1 MKLLGAISLDLT
13 DEQQAK
19 VGAFWQQ
26 FGMPG
31 RAMMAQPRYRD
42 CKWAMKVAMLDEPGA
57 TAICDV
63 LEKCK
68 TPAEERL

>member
-1 MKLLGAISLDLT
+1 MRLLGAIQVELT

-19 VGAFWQQ
+19 VDAFWQQ

-31 RAMMAQPRYRD
+31 RAMMAQPLYRD
-42 CKWAMKVAMLDEPGA
+42 RKWAIKVAMLDEPGA
-57 TAICDV
+57 IAICDV

-68 TPAEERL
+68 EPSE

>member
-1 MKLLGAISLDLT
+1 MRLLGAISLDLT

-19 VGAFWQQ
+19 VEAFWQQ

-31 RAMMAQPRYRD
+31 RAMLAQPRYKD
-42 CKWAMKVAMLDEPGA
+42 CRWRLKVAMLDEAGA
-57 TAICDV
+57 EAVCNV

-68 TPAEERL
+68 EPSE